1 MWQQCLPG
9 VEMTMCINREHVG
22 FTGEAE
28 FVNSPVMCLLPV
40 IAELEG
46 PRHVLSLCNVY
57 TGDMDKST

>member
-1 MWQQCLPG
+1 
-9 VEMTMCINREHVG
+9 MTMCIKREHVG

-28 FVNSPVMCLLPV
+28 FVNSPVMGLLPV
-40 IAELEG
+40 VAELEG